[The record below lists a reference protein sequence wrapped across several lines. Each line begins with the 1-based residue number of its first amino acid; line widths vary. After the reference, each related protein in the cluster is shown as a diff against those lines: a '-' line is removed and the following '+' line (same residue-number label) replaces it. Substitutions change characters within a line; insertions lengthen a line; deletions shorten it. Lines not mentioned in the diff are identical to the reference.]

1 MRATDLPT
9 CARLKFPKPAPMR
22 VETVMQNIK
31 DKLLVVTQEY
41 RNKSCNENGWP
52 ESNLTTNEI
61 KGLKEI
67 KKKMNEK
74 EIVVTKFDK
83 SCELCVDS
91 LQNYSDAVKVH
102 TADDAGTKSNKL
114 KMS

>member
-1 MRATDLPT
+1 M
-9 CARLKFPKPAPMR
+9 
-22 VETVMQNIK
+22 
-31 DKLLVVTQEY
+31 TQEY

-102 TADDAGTKSNKL
+102 TADDIKIGWDKVKQIENELNDK
-114 KMS
+114 